1 MIRKK
6 ANLVIGLTTFNN
18 EMLRISV
25 PALGKFAQKFT
36 LVIHNDNPVT
46 TVSRRQ
52 IRRMGYCGDLHIINS
67 TQNVGLMRSRMA
79 IVQEIRNIGINPD
92 WFVFCDDDDILVN
105 IDMPDVSNE
114 NFAVIQN
121 AIAIRHRMGDMLR
134 AMDSPTDIDPD
145 GENIICDKVLCAAGR
160 RPVLTQIDGVDLK
173 INVDCTTNVNN
184 LYVTGDAAGGKM
196 LAHAASSQAR
206 ALFNNLYKGME
217 YIVSDIP
224 SVIYTTPEI
233 ASIGIREQDIDNP
246 HEYKI
251 VKLPISYLAK
261 SWCDGEIDGFIKLII
276 KDKHIKGAHI
286 VSKEAS
292 ALIMQIAI
300 AMKADMDTD
309 ELCDVVFAH
318 PTYSEGIMEAL
329 NNA

>member
-92 WFVFCDDDDILVN
+92 WFIFCDDDDILVN

-145 GENIICDKVLCAAGR
+145 GENIIFMRPNIGFAGNIIRGTVMFGLNRILQNISDAILQIDDSLEYMPPTDAIMWAFVNIYAKHVNQNSAPIYMDKIGYIKNELDTARMKYGR
-160 RPVLTQIDGVDLK
+160 LARPVRNPNEHYRRAIAKYTAILNSAL
-173 INVDCTTNVNN
+173 
-184 LYVTGDAAGGKM
+184 DAA
-196 LAHAASSQAR
+196 
-206 ALFNNLYKGME
+206 ALRG
-217 YIVSDIP
+217 
-224 SVIYTTPEI
+224 
-233 ASIGIREQDIDNP
+233 
-246 HEYKI
+246 
-251 VKLPISYLAK
+251 
-261 SWCDGEIDGFIKLII
+261 
-276 KDKHIKGAHI
+276 
-286 VSKEAS
+286 
-292 ALIMQIAI
+292 
-300 AMKADMDTD
+300 
-309 ELCDVVFAH
+309 
-318 PTYSEGIMEAL
+318 
-329 NNA
+329 